1 MPKLKNHE
9 LTAPQEKALEMVLNG
24 MTNKEIASKLGVSVK
39 TIGRWK
45 NLPQFKEEKVAP
57 AKRANRGYTE
67 ERAAMLRDCNKS
79 GLELVKKVIES
90 DEQPM
95 KTRLYAVSLAA
106 KWAGYDDPEVK
117 ALQEM
122 INLLKTL
129 KPRFIEAF
137 QEAGYFRILEIISEE
152 E

>member
-1 MPKLKNHE
+1 MPKLKSDE
-9 LTAPQEKALEMVLNG
+9 LTRPQKRALEMVQNG
-24 MTNKEIASKLGVSVK
+24 VSNKEIASKLGVSVK

-57 AKRANRGYTE
+57 AKKASRGYTE

-90 DEQPM
+90 EEHSI

-129 KPRFIEAF
+129 KPRIIEVF
-137 QEAGYFRILEIISEE
+137 EETGYFRILEIISGEE
-152 E
+152 